1 MALILGKSFDRNYN
15 IRVPFLDGF
24 YNIGIFLNKKS
35 TFLLFSV
42 EQDYI
47 TNYKSVKVN
56 MFKNL
61 RSSKFCETF
70 INLHDYKKSSLDII
84 NQFDTIKESFNSD
97 VNLFL
102 NETINFSKIEVEK
115 KTFYDTLSIFGFTM
129 NIYNNEFAFI
139 IAERQ
144 NVVRK
149 LSRKIV
155 RTTGIQIST
164 SDPLKFLDDMSRKV
178 TENRSIKPVKPKE
191 TIKLSDY
198 DEEN

>member
-1 MALILGKSFDRNYN
+1 
-15 IRVPFLDGF
+15 
-24 YNIGIFLNKKS
+24 
-35 TFLLFSV
+35 
-42 EQDYI
+42 
-47 TNYKSVKVN
+47 